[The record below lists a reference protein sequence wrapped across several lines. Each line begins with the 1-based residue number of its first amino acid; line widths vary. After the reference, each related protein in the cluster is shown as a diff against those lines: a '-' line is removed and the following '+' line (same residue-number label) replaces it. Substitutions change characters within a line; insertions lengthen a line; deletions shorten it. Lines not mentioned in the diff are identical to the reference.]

1 MDTKHL
7 NLHDLIKDRLF
18 YNEFQPLWNT
28 SENTIF
34 AYEAFIRTNPFTDPL
49 ELFYQARNMGVLY
62 ELDTASISNAVKE
75 YPYGHLDKYLLF
87 VNVFPST
94 IIHPDFPAFINGLL
108 RNYEE
113 IKHRVVFEINEDPAE
128 DHYWEEPHFKNRL
141 SFLRDKG
148 FFIAYDD
155 LTYTQSSIRKIHH
168 YVPDFTKLDRS
179 CSQNLADSLEKQEHV
194 EYFVSDTF
202 KEMVVVLEGIETNDD
217 LVVAKQLGVPLLQGY
232 FIAKPHRL

>member
-1 MDTKHL
+1 MDLDQNTINH
-7 NLHDLIKDRLF
+7 LIKDRLF

-34 AYEAFIRTNPFTDPL
+34 AYEAFIRTKPFTDPL
-49 ELFYQARNMGVLY
+49 KLFYEARNMGILY
-62 ELDTASISNAVKE
+62 ELDTASISNAIKE
-75 YPYGHLDKYLLF
+75 YPYGHLNKYLLF

-94 IIHPDFPAFINGLL
+94 IIHPDFPNFINGLL

-113 IKHRVVFEINEDPAE
+113 IKNKVVFEINEDPAE
-128 DHYWEEPHFKNRL
+128 DHYWEEHLFKNRL
-141 SFLRDKG
+141 SFLREKG

-168 YVPDFTKLDRS
+168 YVPDYTKLDRT
-179 CSQNLADSLEKQEHV
+179 CSQNLADSIEKQENIG
-194 EYFVSDTF
+194 YFVSGTF
-202 KEMVVVLEGIETNDD
+202 KEMVVVLEGIETQDD
-217 LVVAKQLGVPLLQGY
+217 LMVAKQLGVPLLQGY

>member
-1 MDTKHL
+1 MELDQPTIVR
-7 NLHDLIKDRLF
+7 LIKDRLF

-28 SENTIF
+28 SKDTIF
-34 AYEAFIRTNPFTDPL
+34 AYEAFIRTKPFTDPL
-49 ELFYQARNMGVLY
+49 KLFYEARNMGLLY
-62 ELDTASISNAVKE
+62 NLDTASIANAIKE

-94 IIHPDFPAFINGLL
+94 IIHPDFPEFIDGLL

-113 IKHRVVFEINEDPAE
+113 IKSKVVFEINEDSVE
-128 DHYWEEPHFKNRL
+128 EHYWGEPPFRKRL

-155 LTYTQSSIRKIHH
+155 LTYTPSSIRKIHH
-168 YVPDFTKLDRS
+168 FVPDFTKLDRS
-179 CSQNLADSLEKQEHV
+179 CSQNLADSIEKQEHV
-194 EYFVSDTF
+194 GYFVSDSF

-217 LVVAKQLGVPLLQGY
+217 LLAAKQLGVPLLQGY

>member
-1 MDTKHL
+1 MDLDQSTIKHL
-7 NLHDLIKDRLF
+7 IQDRLF

-28 SENTIF
+28 SENTTF

-49 ELFYQARNMGVLY
+49 KLFYEARNMGVLY
-62 ELDTASISNAVKE
+62 ELDTASISNAIKE
-75 YPYGHLDKYLLF
+75 YPYGYLDKYLLF

-94 IIHPDFPAFINGLL
+94 VIHPQFPEFINGLL

-113 IKHRVVFEINEDPAE
+113 IKNKVVFEINEDPQE
-128 DHYWEEPHFKNRL
+128 EHYWDDQHFMNRL

-155 LTYTQSSIRKIHH
+155 LTYNHSSIRKIHH
-168 YVPDFTKLDRS
+168 FEPDYTKLDRS
-179 CSQNLADSLEKQEHV
+179 CSHNLANSIGKQENIG
-194 EYFVSDTF
+194 YFVSDCF
-202 KEMVVVLEGIETNDD
+202 KEMVVVLEGIETHDD